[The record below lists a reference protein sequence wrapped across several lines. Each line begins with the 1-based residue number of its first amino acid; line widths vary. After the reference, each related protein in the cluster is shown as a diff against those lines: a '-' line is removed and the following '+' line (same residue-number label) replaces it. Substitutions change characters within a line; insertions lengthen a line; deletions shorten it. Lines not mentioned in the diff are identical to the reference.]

1 MQQHPVVYIL
11 LILMGGIF
19 LNSTSAHAASTIPS
33 HTITLDHFVSTIP
46 SSSAT
51 KTLSTLPS
59 SSDVEDRL
67 RIPEGSQTFTY
78 DTQQFASEF
87 PFQAIG
93 IRWNGS
99 ALDNTSV
106 QFRLEIQDAYG
117 NHTYELKESV
127 DMKEALPVGMHVIDP
142 IMANQATALSFHIT
156 LTRFANQSSPSIE
169 KIEFIYFDTSSTSST
184 TVPVTKNPSQ
194 KSFTAI
200 STTDHSF

>member
-1 MQQHPVVYIL
+1 MWPLPYKQTQKNHMQQHPVVYIL

-117 NHTYELKESV
+117 NHTYELKES
-127 DMKEALPVGMHVIDP
+127 
-142 IMANQATALSFHIT
+142 
-156 LTRFANQSSPSIE
+156 
-169 KIEFIYFDTSSTSST
+169 
-184 TVPVTKNPSQ
+184 
-194 KSFTAI
+194 
-200 STTDHSF
+200 